1 MTPTDETMK
10 AKSVPTLH
18 ISAMTLIGVKPL
30 MTATARPTM
39 IVMRCGVAKCGWT
52 LQMDCGMRPSRLM
65 AKKARVCAYIMTS
78 STVVRPAMAP
88 VPTSAEPK
96 R

>member
-1 MTPTDETMK
+1 M
-10 AKSVPTLH
+10 PTLH

-30 MTATARPTM
+30 MMATAMPTM
-39 IVMRCGVAKCGWT
+39 IVMRCGVAKRGWI
-52 LQMDCGMRPSRLM
+52 LQTDCGIRPSRLI